1 MSRFSVPEQHSAQR
15 SAPDAG
21 RSHIDRSRVGRRALS
36 ALSCTWASA
45 FTCSFTCAFIFAVSS
60 ISLAVLAPLGAM
72 AQTAT
77 AEPQG
82 AATQGGAKAQA
93 KAKPEKSAK
102 AEKAAKANKATSAK
116 HAQREA
122 ASAAA
127 TAYGR
132 REDVLRFAAEVA
144 TRHGLDASALERQ
157 LAEARKLPSV
167 QRLIMPPPAGT
178 AKNWAAY
185 RERFVEPQRIQA
197 GLAFWRANERWLEAA
212 EARWGVPA
220 SLVVGIIGV
229 ETFYG
234 RHTGSFRAIDA
245 LATLAFDFPPGRRD
259 RSEFFR
265 SELEHLLLLAH
276 REKVEPASYKSSYA
290 GALGLPQFMPGS
302 LNRWAVDFDED
313 GHIDLHR
320 NPADAIGSVAHYL
333 AAFGWVRDMPTHYPV
348 AAPVDVS
355 DRAVLLAPD
364 ILPSFTP
371 AQFSQRDAELPEPA
385 RQHEG
390 LLALVELQNGDA
402 APSYVAGTSNF
413 YAVTRYNWS
422 SYYAMAVIE
431 LGQAVR
437 RVYRGVP

>member
-1 MSRFSVPEQHSAQR
+1 MSVTHSL
-15 SAPDAG
+15 
-21 RSHIDRSRVGRRALS
+21 ALS
-36 ALSCTWASA
+36 LALALTLPACLVAGMSVAT
-45 FTCSFTCAFIFAVSS
+45 
-60 ISLAVLAPLGAM
+60 LAPAPAL
-72 AQTAT
+72 AQVVTQGPTAAKSPAT
-77 AEPQG
+77 ARFKAQAASPQKTG
-82 AATQGGAKAQA
+82 SKSAGAKASA
-93 KAKPEKSAK
+93 RKKAV
-102 AEKAAKANKATSAK
+102 KATA
-116 HAQREA
+116 ATAAAATTA
-122 ASAAA
+122 ASAG

-132 REDVLRFAAEVA
+132 RDDVLRFAAEVA
-144 TRHGLDASALERQ
+144 ARHGLEPATLERQ
-157 LAEARKLPSV
+157 LGEARRLPSV

-185 RERFVEPQRIQA
+185 RDRFVEPQRIQA
-197 GLAFWRANERWLEAA
+197 GLAFWRAHERWLEAA

-220 SLVVGIIGV
+220 SLIVGIIGV

-234 RHTGSFRAIDA
+234 RHMGSFRALDA

-265 SELEHLLLLAH
+265 SELENLLLLAH
-276 REKVEPASYKSSYA
+276 REKVEPASYMGSFA

-302 LNRWAVDFDED
+302 LNRWAVDFDQD

-333 AAFGWVRDMPTHYPV
+333 AAFGWVRDMPTHYAV

-371 AQFSQRDAELPEPA
+371 AQFSKRGAELPEPA
-385 RQHEG
+385 RQHDG

-437 RVYRGVP
+437 RVYRAAQ

>member
-1 MSRFSVPEQHSAQR
+1 MNHTPRPR
-15 SAPDAG
+15 SGIPWPRLAAVAA
-21 RSHIDRSRVGRRALS
+21 STLLCAVAALS
-36 ALSCTWASA
+36 GADVWAQDKPAAKSA
-45 FTCSFTCAFIFAVSS
+45 TSDSA
-60 ISLAVLAPLGAM
+60 
-72 AQTAT
+72 
-77 AEPQG
+77 
-82 AATQGGAKAQA
+82 
-93 KAKPEKSAK
+93 AKPA
-102 AEKAAKANKATSAK
+102 KAAKAAKSAK
-116 HAQREA
+116 VRKTA
-122 ASAAA
+122 ATAAAA
-127 TAYGR
+127 TTATAAAGKSDPGASAYGQ

-144 TRHGLDASALERQ
+144 ARHGLEPATLERQ
-157 LAEARKLPSV
+157 LGEARRLPSV

-185 RERFVEPQRIQA
+185 RDRFVEPQRIQA
-197 GLAFWRANERWLEAA
+197 GLAFWRAHERWLEAA

-220 SLVVGIIGV
+220 SLIVGIIGV

-234 RHTGSFRAIDA
+234 RHMGSFRALDA

-265 SELEHLLLLAH
+265 SELEQLLLLAH
-276 REKVEPASYKSSYA
+276 REKVEPASYTGSYA

-333 AAFGWVRDMPTHYPV
+333 AAFGWVRDLPTHYAV

-371 AQFSQRDAELPEPA
+371 AQFSQRGAELPEPA
-385 RQHEG
+385 RQHDG

-402 APSYVAGTSNF
+402 APSFVAGTSNF

-431 LGQAVR
+431 LGNAVR